1 MDEANLVKC
10 WQDGNIEA
18 FRTLY
23 EQYSNRALRTA
34 FLITGRMDIAED
46 AVQDAFIQS
55 NSQIKQLKDAQKF
68 RPWFYRILVRQS
80 WHYSSKE
87 KGKIS
92 FDDIDF
98 KAKSDTMH
106 APELIV
112 RFETKKVLH
121 DAVSKLSTPLRTV
134 MVLYYFNELSIKEI
148 SKVLNCFEG
157 TVKSRLHNARK
168 TLQKELEKDEF
179 MSEIYFQEV
188 KGV

>member
-1 MDEANLVKC
+1 MKGEREMDEANLVKC

-112 RFETKKVLH
+112 RFETKRYFMMLYQSLVLH
-121 DAVSKLSTPLRTV
+121 LEQSWFFTTLTNYPSKRYPR
-134 MVLYYFNELSIKEI
+134 Y
-148 SKVLNCFEG
+148 
-157 TVKSRLHNARK
+157 
-168 TLQKELEKDEF
+168 
-179 MSEIYFQEV
+179 
-188 KGV
+188 